1 VAANVELVL
10 PSGDGWFGCIY
21 RDLEGKDVIL
31 GNFFFPQNCELAGG
45 VAAKGAQAF
54 KKTSATKAI
63 TCWSTVHRRLAF
75 VCV

>member
-1 VAANVELVL
+1 MSETDLYQHRISPL
-10 PSGDGWFGCIY
+10 P
-21 RDLEGKDVIL
+21 GKDVIL